1 MQNVKGGNRP
11 ATSSSP
17 SITYIIFHSR
27 MTYHRKTSLKSVFSL
42 LTAVAVAALVAMSC
56 SGRKDDASGIS
67 AERTAKLR
75 MIDDSVAY
83 RSPRARAM
91 VDSAIAAAKDSVE
104 LCDYQLRLARLYIA
118 DAKGDSAESLL
129 NEATAYLK
137 RLTPSPHVN
146 GMLGFAYNC
155 EAAWMHNSRRMPK
168 KAIRRYRM
176 AYDKLMESDRK
187 ETLPDI
193 CANLADAYSFDSDLP
208 SAARWYRRALFLVDS
223 LQLKSA
229 RNITLYTG
237 LARVYMMLE
246 DYASAKKYFDAS
258 EKRFGQMNID
268 MQIYHI
274 ISMGNYHYYK
284 KEYAEALRQFERLI
298 RLLSDN
304 GMQESYS
311 MYVGKVNI
319 ADVLLNMRRLDEA
332 KRYVTEADR
341 YFSAIDDSVAIY
353 YTHSVELGLAMRLGD
368 KLKARQIAKLDDK
381 PQSIEPGLKRIRD
394 KYLRE
399 YYEQTG
405 QYGKA
410 LENLK
415 KETSENDSLVHNRQH
430 MVAAELMNRFTQ
442 DTLQLHHEIEMQH
455 KENDVKEAH
464 TVILGAVA
472 LLIVLTLVIACGVI
486 YMRKNRLAEK
496 MRVFRLRLQNA
507 RNRISPHFV
516 FNVLNSRIT
525 SAPTKEADELL
536 NLSKLIRASLD
547 LTGKEMATVEEEMD
561 FVESYIQVERMT
573 IGDGFEYERF
583 DGEGITREK
592 LSAFLIPS
600 MSVQILVEN
609 SIKHALRGK
618 QGRKLLSVSITAA
631 DDGGIDISVSDNGS
645 GFDIRRQSPTGQGLD
660 ILRTTISI
668 LNQRN
673 KRKTSL
679 TIKNIKDENGNTQGC
694 TAMIHFPEGL
704 KGI

>member
-1 MQNVKGGNRP
+1 
-11 ATSSSP
+11 
-17 SITYIIFHSR
+17 
-27 MTYHRKTSLKSVFSL
+27 MTYHKRSSLHFFFSL
-42 LTAVAVAALVAMSC
+42 LAATALAALLIMSC
-56 SGRKDDASGIS
+56 SGGKGDKS
-67 AERTAKLR
+67 AADNKLTARLW
-75 MIDDSVAY
+75 IVDDSVAY

-91 VDSAIAAAKDSVE
+91 VDSAIAAAKDSME
-104 LCDYQLRLARLYIA
+104 LCDYQLRLARLYVA
-118 DAKGDSAESLL
+118 DAKGDSATTLL
-129 NEATAYLK
+129 KGVKEYLE
-137 RLTPSPHVN
+137 RLPASPHVN
-146 GMLGFAYNC
+146 GMMGYAYNC
-155 EAAWMHNSRRMPK
+155 EAVLMHSSRRKPK
-168 KAIRRYRM
+168 EAIRTYRR
-176 AYDKLMESDRK
+176 AYDKLLESDRK

-208 SAARWYRRALFLVDS
+208 SAAWWYRRALFLVDS
-223 LQLKSA
+223 LQLRHT

-258 EKRFGQMNID
+258 EKLFPQMSID

-274 ISMGNYHYYK
+274 NSLGNYHYYK
-284 KEYAEALRQFERLI
+284 KEYPAALKQFERLI
-298 RLLSDN
+298 RLLGRND
-304 GMQESYS
+304 MQESYS
-311 MYVGKVNI
+311 MYVSKVNI
-319 ADVLLNMRRLDEA
+319 ADVLLNMGRLAEA
-332 KRYVTEADR
+332 RQHVAEADR
-341 YFSAIDDSVAIY
+341 YFSHIADSVALY

-368 KLKARQIAKLDDK
+368 NRKAQQIACLNDK
-381 PQSIEPGLKRIRD
+381 PESVEPGLKHIRD

-399 YYEQTG
+399 YYEKTG
-405 QYGKA
+405 QYA
-410 LENLK
+410 LALDNLK
-415 KETSENDSLVHNRQH
+415 RETSENDSLVHNRQH
-430 MVAAELMNRFTQ
+430 MIAAELMNRFTQ

-464 TVILGAVA
+464 SVILGSLA
-472 LLIVLTLVIACGVI
+472 LLVVLTLIIACGMI

-496 MRVFRLRLQNA
+496 MRVFKLKLQNA

-516 FNVLNSRIT
+516 FNILNSHIT

-536 NLSKLIRASLD
+536 NLSKLIRANLD

-561 FVESYIQVERMT
+561 FVESYISVEKIT
-573 IGDGFEYERF
+573 IGTDFEYSRH

-592 LSAFLIPS
+592 LSNFLIPS

-618 QGRKLLSVSITAA
+618 PGRKRLTISITETA
-631 DDGGIDISVSDNGS
+631 DAGIDISVSDNGN
-645 GFDIRRQSPTGQGLD
+645 GFDIRRQRPTGQGLD

-668 LNQRN
+668 MNQRN

-679 TIKNIKDENGNTQGC
+679 LINNIKDENGQIKGC
-694 TAMIHFPEGL
+694 TAKIHFPAGL

>member
-1 MQNVKGGNRP
+1 M
-11 ATSSSP
+11 ASSF
-17 SITYIIFHSR
+17 ITIITPIMR
-27 MTYHRKTSLKSVFSL
+27 MAYHKRNSLHTFLSL
-42 LTAVAVAALVAMSC
+42 LAATAAGALMMMSC
-56 SGRKDDASGIS
+56 SDRKDAGGKADKVMA
-67 AERTAKLR
+67 ARLR
-75 MIDDSVAY
+75 IIDDSVAY

-91 VDSAIAAAKDSVE
+91 VDSAMARAKDSME
-104 LCDYQLRLARLYIA
+104 LCDYRLRLARLYVA
-118 DAKGDSAESLL
+118 DGKGDSAAALIKG
-129 NEATAYLK
+129 AMAYLK
-137 RLTPSPHVN
+137 RQPASPHVN
-146 GMLGFAYNC
+146 GMMGFAYNC
-155 EAAWMHNSRRMPK
+155 EAVWMHNSRRRPK
-168 KAIRRYRM
+168 EAIRTYRR
-176 AYDKLMESDRK
+176 AYDKLMVSDRQ

-208 SAARWYRRALFLVDS
+208 SAAWWYRRALFLADS
-223 LQLKSA
+223 LQLKQA

-258 EKRFGQMNID
+258 EKKFQQMSID

-274 ISMGNYHYYK
+274 NSLGNYHYYK
-284 KEYAEALRQFERLI
+284 KEYPAALRQFQRLI
-298 RLLSDN
+298 RLLKRN

-311 MYVGKVNI
+311 MYVNKVNI
-319 ADVLLNMRRLDEA
+319 ADVLLNMGRLDEA
-332 KRYVTEADR
+332 RRCVQEADR
-341 YFSAIDDSVAIY
+341 YFSRINDSVAIY

-368 KLKARQIAKLDDK
+368 NRKAQQIASLKDK
-381 PQSIEPGLKRIRD
+381 PESVEPGLKHIRD

-399 YYEQTG
+399 YYEKTG
-405 QYGKA
+405 QYA
-410 LENLK
+410 LALDNLK
-415 KETSENDSLVHNRQH
+415 RETSENDSLVHNRQH

-464 TVILGAVA
+464 SVILGGVA
-472 LLIVLTLVIACGVI
+472 LLTVLTLVIACGVI

-516 FNVLNSRIT
+516 FNILNSRIT
-525 SAPTKEADELL
+525 SAPAKEADELL
-536 NLSKLIRASLD
+536 NLSKLIRANLD

-561 FVESYIQVERMT
+561 FVESYIRVERIT
-573 IGDGFEYERF
+573 IGDGFEYVRR
-583 DGEGITREK
+583 DGEGITSER

-618 QGRKLLSVSITAA
+618 PGRKLLTVSLEAA
-631 DDGGIDISVSDNGS
+631 PDGGIDISVGDNGA
-645 GFDIRRQSPTGQGLD
+645 GFDIRRQQPNGQGLD

-668 LNQRN
+668 MNQRN

-679 TIKNIKDENGNTQGC
+679 LINNVKDENGQIKGC
-694 TAMIHFPEGL
+694 TAKIHFPAGL
-704 KGI
+704 KDI